1 MTIKKALFYQI
12 RDIRVTCGDRWL
24 VWNGKEWVV
33 YERKRH
39 AKTTKTVTVPKQILS
54 YNSSFTCPYRQM

>member
-1 MTIKKALFYQI
+1 MTIKEALAYQI

-39 AKTTKTVTVPKQILS
+39 AKTTKIVTVTDSEETAVWWLRS
-54 YNSSFTCPYRQM
+54 D